1 MSDTTQKRALGEES
15 CHQMAA
21 LVLLDRL
28 VAEPEKYH
36 AGMMDEDDNLMEPLF
51 DFMMR
56 EDLISVGED
65 DHFSPTE
72 KGRKAYQTLLDQQQ
86 SYLANFDV
94 YAAVDLAEGRFGDAE
109 RDNLDAPNWTDLRV
123 AAAEYKGIDPY
134 RMVFLSMLADGT
146 FFENPGWK
154 FDILLGSSFFKELE
168 GIVGSQIGVEELGY
182 QDEDGTPV
190 SGETVLEDVILQGAE
205 VNRER
210 MERERE
216 SESQASLFDEEEN
229 RRGRDD
235 DDWEEE
241 WVYVPYDP
249 WMPATAYMGSALFV
263 EALWLSSYW

>member
-1 MSDTTQKRALGEES
+1 MSNPPQRSALTEES
-15 CHQMAA
+15 CRKMAA
-21 LVLLDRL
+21 LILLDRL
-28 VAEPEKYH
+28 VTEPGKYH
-36 AGMMDEDDNLMEPLF
+36 AGMMDEDNDLMEPLF
-51 DFMMR
+51 DFMMG

-65 DHFSPTE
+65 DYFHPTD
-72 KGRKAYQTLLDQQQ
+72 KGRKAYQTLLHQQQ
-86 SYLANFDV
+86 SYLANFEV
-94 YAAVDLAEGRFGDAE
+94 YAAVDLAEGLFGDAD

-134 RMVFLSMLADGT
+134 RMVFLSMLSDGS

-168 GIVGSQIGVEELGY
+168 GIIGSQISAEELGY
-182 QDEDGTPV
+182 QDEDGTHI

-205 VNRER
+205 VNRKR

-216 SESQASLFDEEEN
+216 REDQASLFDEEED
-229 RRGRDD
+229 RRERDD

-241 WVYVPYDP
+241 WVHVPYDP
-249 WMPATAYMGSALFV
+249 WMQAGAYMGSALFV